1 MTERKKARTMK
12 SSKEIRAMTL
22 KERSESLEKLK
33 EDLMHERGIASM
45 GGAPMSP
52 GKIRQ
57 LRKSISRHLTIIGEI
72 SRAEA
77 AKANEKKKAPK
88 PKAVKKKAVKKKKEE

>member
-1 MTERKKARTMK
+1 MAERKKARTMK
-12 SSKEIRAMTL
+12 TSKDVRAMTP
-22 KERSESLEKLK
+22 KERDESLEKLK
-33 EDLMHERGIASM
+33 EELMHERGIASM

-57 LRKSISRHLTIIGEI
+57 IRKSISRHLTIIGEI
-72 SRAEA
+72 SRAEV
-77 AKANEKKKAPK
+77 AKAMEKKKAPK

>member
-1 MTERKKARTMK
+1 MAERKKAWTMK
-12 SSKEIRAMTL
+12 TSDEIRKMTS
-22 KERSESLEKLK
+22 KERSDGLEKLK

-57 LRKSISRHLTIIGEI
+57 LRKSISRHYTIIGEI

-77 AKANEKKKAPK
+77 AKAMEKKKAPK
-88 PKAVKKKAVKKKKEE
+88 PKAVKKKAVKKKEE